1 MLHNIAVSTMVV
13 KLKIVIYT
21 ITNNM
26 QLANINTKSVLVG
39 VNNNKVGISPS
50 SNFEPKAPGPTY
62 CWILLP

>member
-13 KLKIVIYT
+13 KLKIVIHT

-39 VNNNKVGISPS
+39 VNNKVGISPS
-50 SNFEPKAPGPTY
+50 SNLEPKAPGPTY